1 MTRQLHVVNGRNTHP
16 GFGASLEG
24 WAACDAGVPWNSS
37 AEELMEREELHPSIE
52 ALLRAVGEDGEFVAR
67 INPDAELP
75 SSRRLHTKQGM
86 PSPQPLL
93 ELSAQP
99 NPNARH
105 SSPACAGVSDAMR
118 PSLLPETPSAHAPQ
132 PGSGEATEAA
142 HAP

>member
-1 MTRQLHVVNGRNTHP
+1 VTRQLHVVNGRNTHP

-24 WAACDAGVPWNSS
+24 WAACDDAGVPWNSS

-105 SSPACAGVSDAMR
+105 SSLFPRVCRRLGCNAPIPPPRDTGRACATAG
-118 PSLLPETPSAHAPQ
+118 
-132 PGSGEATEAA
+132 
-142 HAP
+142 